1 MLYITLRQYEY
12 IVAVADAG
20 SLTDA
25 AAHLHVSQPSLSV
38 AITRVEQRLGSL
50 VFVRGKGTAIEITP
64 FGHQVVAEAR
74 GLLGHA
80 TRLERKQDTQA
91 PFVLACFED
100 IAPWYLAP
108 ALERLEAQFPAL
120 EVQVKEGRFCD
131 LATDLA
137 EGRTDV
143 AMSYDVG
150 FDGQFER
157 RSIREVSPV
166 AFLASDHPLATNVSL
181 SFEELEDH
189 PIILFDEDLSEGFI
203 RNLFD
208 EMRLQ
213 PKIKQRVRSLEMMRS
228 LAANAAGVGISYSC
242 PPGDISYDGK
252 PVTTIPI
259 STSQAAAEI
268 VLVWSRLREMDHQFV
283 EILDH
288 LTETHSPE

>member
-38 AITRVEQRLGSL
+38 AITRVEQRLGAL
-50 VFVRGKGTAIEITP
+50 VFVRGKGAAIEITP

-74 GLLGHA
+74 GLLGRA
-80 TRLERKQDTQA
+80 CRLERKQNTQS

-120 EVQVKEGRFCD
+120 EVQVKEGRFSD

-137 EGRTDV
+137 EGRADV

-157 RSIREVSPV
+157 RSIRRVSPV

-228 LAANAAGVGISYSC
+228 LAAHDAGIGISYSC

>member
-38 AITRVEQRLGSL
+38 AITRVEQRLGAL
-50 VFVRGKGTAIEITP
+50 VFVRGKGAAIEITP
-64 FGHQVVAEAR
+64 FGHQVVSEAWDLLERAR
-74 GLLGHA
+74 G
-80 TRLERKQDTQA
+80 LERKQNTQA

-108 ALERLEAQFPAL
+108 ALARLEAQFPML
-120 EVQVKEGRFCD
+120 EVQVKEGRFSD

-137 EGRTDV
+137 EGRADV

-157 RSIREVSPV
+157 RSIRRVSPV

-228 LAANAAGVGISYSC
+228 LAAHDAGIGISYSC

-259 STSQAAAEI
+259 STSQAASEI